1 MLWVQSSAL
10 IPSWSYF
17 GAFSSPVGPIA
28 PFGLF
33 GPVFSETKTA
43 KSFLTQNETIFTNL
57 RYSLFEEISKLYID
71 LLEKLMRKFL
81 LGAILL
87 SMTGL
92 ASAVTVEDL
101 TSTSSWMPA
110 TDSVP
115 SCDIPATITFKKNGK
130 LNSEPGC
137 NSLFGDYVI
146 GDNDK
151 LEFVNMGM
159 TRKLCAKQYMDLEAS
174 FTDLLNKTKF
184 AKKDGKYL
192 ILFDADKKEIGRLE
206 PERSG
211 SCS

>member
-1 MLWVQSSAL
+1 MKPFSL
-10 IPSWSYF
+10 IY
-17 GAFSSPVGPIA
+17 GIRY
-28 PFGLF
+28 L
-33 GPVFSETKTA
+33 K
-43 KSFLTQNETIFTNL
+43 KS
-57 RYSLFEEISKLYID
+57 
-71 LLEKLMRKFL
+71 MRKFL

-192 ILFDADKKEIGRLE
+192 ILFDADKKEIGRLSVPAPAAKFFLKSE
-206 PERSG
+206 AG
-211 SCS
+211 GFAFL

>member
-1 MLWVQSSAL
+1 
-10 IPSWSYF
+10 
-17 GAFSSPVGPIA
+17 
-28 PFGLF
+28 
-33 GPVFSETKTA
+33 
-43 KSFLTQNETIFTNL
+43 
-57 RYSLFEEISKLYID
+57 
-71 LLEKLMRKFL
+71 MRKFL

-159 TRKLCAKQYMDLEAS
+159 TRKLCAKQYM
-174 FTDLLNKTKF
+174 
-184 AKKDGKYL
+184 
-192 ILFDADKKEIGRLE
+192 
-206 PERSG
+206 
-211 SCS
+211 

>member
-1 MLWVQSSAL
+1 
-10 IPSWSYF
+10 
-17 GAFSSPVGPIA
+17 
-28 PFGLF
+28 
-33 GPVFSETKTA
+33 
-43 KSFLTQNETIFTNL
+43 
-57 RYSLFEEISKLYID
+57 
-71 LLEKLMRKFL
+71 MRKFL

-192 ILFDADKKEIGRLE
+192 IFFPSLTPIFADETRRTL
-206 PERSG
+206 G
-211 SCS
+211 SSAKNFTIFVA

>member
-1 MLWVQSSAL
+1 
-10 IPSWSYF
+10 
-17 GAFSSPVGPIA
+17 
-28 PFGLF
+28 
-33 GPVFSETKTA
+33 
-43 KSFLTQNETIFTNL
+43 
-57 RYSLFEEISKLYID
+57 
-71 LLEKLMRKFL
+71 MRKFL

-192 ILFDADKKEIGRLE
+192 ILFDVDKKEIGRLE